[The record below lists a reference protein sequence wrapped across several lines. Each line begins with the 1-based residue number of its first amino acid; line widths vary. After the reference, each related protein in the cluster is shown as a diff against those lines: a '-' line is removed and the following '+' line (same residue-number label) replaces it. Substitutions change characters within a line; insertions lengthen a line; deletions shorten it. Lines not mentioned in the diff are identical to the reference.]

1 MRRHLPLLLLFYVTL
16 DFGNPLMPGA
26 VRFEAGS
33 IEVVQA
39 DRTARA
45 TCPAAVPTWLAE
57 AFPTC
62 TIVPMAAALRLPIP
76 VPRTVSAIAF
86 RTVHRALPQR
96 RSTPPAP
103 SDDH

>member
-1 MRRHLPLLLLFYVTL
+1 MRRHLPLLLLVYVTL

-45 TCPAAVPTWLAE
+45 PCPASAPTRLVE

-62 TIVPMAAALRLPIP
+62 TIVRTAAGPRLPIP
-76 VPRTVSAIAF
+76 LPPAVSAIAF
-86 RTVHRALPQR
+86 RAVHRALPQH